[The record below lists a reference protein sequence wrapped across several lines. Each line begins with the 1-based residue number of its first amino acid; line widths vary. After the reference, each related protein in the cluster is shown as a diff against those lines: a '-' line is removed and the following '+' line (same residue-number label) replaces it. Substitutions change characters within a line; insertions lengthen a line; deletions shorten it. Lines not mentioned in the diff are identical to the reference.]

1 MERRVLDERALI
13 EAIGTALGGRGDRMA
28 RWIGD
33 DAAVVRAGG
42 GVAVVSTDTMVE
54 GVHFRLDWID
64 AADAGH
70 RALAGAL
77 SDLAA
82 MGALAGEAYVA
93 LGVGG
98 TLDAAGALALMA
110 GAERL
115 AAGCGVTIAG
125 GDIVRSPAA
134 FVAVT
139 VVGWAQDEHAVVG
152 RDGALPG
159 DLVGVTGRLG
169 AAAAGVELL
178 AGRTERGAGAHDA
191 ELIAR
196 HARPWPRLDAGR
208 ALAAAGIHAMV
219 DLSDGLA
226 RDAAAIA
233 ERSGVALEIDLDALP
248 LADGVGDPLLAAS
261 GGEDYEL
268 CFCAGPEQRAAVE
281 RAVGD
286 VTWIGRVA
294 AGSGARFLD
303 AAGAHELAGYEHRL
317 G

>member
-1 MERRVLDERALI
+1 VERRALDEWALI
-13 EAIGTALGGRGDRMA
+13 EAVGAALEGRGERVA

-33 DAAVVRAGG
+33 DAAVVRTAGE
-42 GVAVVSTDTMVE
+42 VAVVSTDTMVE
-54 GVHFRLDWID
+54 GVHFRLDWIA

-82 MGALAGEAYVA
+82 MGALAGEAYFA

-98 TLDAAGALALMA
+98 TLDPAGALELMG

-115 AAGCGVTIAG
+115 AAECGVTIAG
-125 GDIVRSPAA
+125 GDVVRSPTA
-134 FVAVT
+134 FVTVT
-139 VVGWAQDEHAVVG
+139 VVGWAENEHTVVG

-169 AAAAGVELL
+169 GAAAAVELL
-178 AGRTERGAGAHDA
+178 AERVEPGGPHDA

-196 HARPWPRLDAGR
+196 HARPRPRLEAGR
-208 ALAAAGIHAMV
+208 ALAAAGAHAMI

-248 LADGVGDPLLAAS
+248 LADGVHDPRSGAT

-268 CFCAGPEQRAAVE
+268 CVCVGPAQRDLVEHAVT
-281 RAVGD
+281 D
-286 VTWIGRVA
+286 LTWVGRVVT
-294 AGSGARFLD
+294 GSGVRFLD
-303 AAGAHELAGYEHRL
+303 AAGAHQLAGHEHRL
-317 G
+317 S